1 MVTRK
6 EKINFTLQRFRGF
19 LANFART
26 KRGIVG
32 VAILVIFALVALF
45 APVLAP
51 HDPVRD
57 RFVGGYQAKPD
68 WYDKL
73 FPADPQSHNFIL
85 MTNPGFNDPE
95 SLSEFN
101 ITTTS
106 SLISTYHDASLGKE
120 APGSLGVEYRRP
132 SSVPAGTQFVNITK
146 EFYYPYQK
154 SLTQI
159 SIYAQFYVDGS
170 THIHNTKVLLD
181 VPVNISLVIYRV
193 VNATTKIGTDV
204 FRYNQLIHPYET
216 PLIGTSPDARRT
228 VTEPTTFWIP
238 NPVSRLDSNNLRGP
252 IFGTDISIDI
262 TNDTLNQPSDYIY
275 SIELVFLD
283 TQPGKSNI
291 QTIVYVDDL
300 NLKGLGTAYGLFGTD
315 RQGRDIYSQLIY
327 GTQVSLLVGL
337 ASAGISVV
345 IGLIVGMIAG
355 YSGGTTDEFIMRI
368 TDALL
373 VIPNLP
379 LLLVLV
385 AVLGPSLFNLILV
398 IGVLGWMGFA
408 RVIRS
413 VILSLKERPFIE
425 AAKAVGAGNVHIM
438 LIHILPNIMAL
449 VYVTLAMT
457 VPSAIVAEAAL
468 SWLGLFDPTVMS
480 WGRILYDVQQGLN
493 IDKWW
498 WVVPPGLLISIVALS
513 FIFIGHALDEILNPK
528 LRQRR

>member
-1 MVTRK
+1 MATRK
-6 EKINFTLQRFRGF
+6 EKINFTIQRLRGF
-19 LANFART
+19 LATFART
-26 KRGIVG
+26 KRGLAG
-32 VAILVIFALVALF
+32 VAILVIFTLIALL

-51 HDPVRD
+51 HDPVKD
-57 RFVGGYQAKPD
+57 RFVGGYQAKPE

-73 FPADPQSHNFIL
+73 FPADPQSHNFIP
-85 MTNPGFNDPE
+85 MTNPGFNNPE
-95 SLSEFN
+95 SLSDFN
-101 ITTTS
+101 ITKTS
-106 SLISTYHDASLGKE
+106 SLVSVYHNPTLGKD
-120 APGSLGVEYRRP
+120 APGSLAVEYKNP
-132 SSVPAGTQFVNITK
+132 SSTPAGTQSVNITK
-146 EFYYPYQK
+146 EFYYPHQRP
-154 SLTQI
+154 LAQI
-159 SIYAQFYVDGS
+159 SFYAQFYVEGS
-170 THIHNTKVLLD
+170 TYMKENKVLLD

-193 VNATTKIGTDV
+193 VNETTKITTDI
-204 FRYNQLIHPYET
+204 FRYNELIHPYEL
-216 PLIGTSPDARRT
+216 PLIGTSLDARRT
-228 VTEPTTFWIP
+228 VTEPTTTWIP

-252 IFGTDISIDI
+252 IFGTDVTIDI
-262 TNDTLNQPSDYIY
+262 TNDTLNQPANYIY
-275 SIELVFLD
+275 SVELVFLD
-283 TQPGKSNI
+283 TAPRKSNV
-291 QTIVYVDDL
+291 QTTVYVDDL

-315 RQGRDIYSQLIY
+315 REGRDIYSQLIY
-327 GTQVSLLVGL
+327 GTQISLLVGL
-337 ASAGISVV
+337 SSAGISVV

-355 YSGGTTDEFIMRI
+355 YSGGAIDELIMRI

-385 AVLGPSLFNLILV
+385 AVLGPNLWNLILV

-468 SWLGLFDPTVMS
+468 SWLGLFDPAVMS

-513 FIFIGHALDEILNPK
+513 FIFIGHALDEILNPR

>member
-1 MVTRK
+1 MATRK

-19 LANFART
+19 LANFGRT
-26 KRGIVG
+26 KRGVAG
-32 VAILVIFALVALF
+32 VAILVIFALIAVF

-51 HDPVRD
+51 HDPVRET
-57 RFVGGYQAKPD
+57 FVGGYQAKPE

-73 FPADPQSHNFIL
+73 FPADPQSHNFLL

-101 ITTTS
+101 ITTSS
-106 SLISTYHDASLGKE
+106 SLISTYHDVSLGAK
-120 APGSLGVEYRRP
+120 ALGSLAVEYRRP
-132 SSVPAGTQFVNITK
+132 SSTPAGTQSVNITK
-146 EFYYPYQK
+146 EFYYPYEK
-154 SLTQI
+154 SLAQI
-159 SIYAQFYVDGS
+159 FFSAQFYVDGS
-170 THIHNTKVLLD
+170 THLDNEKLLLD

-193 VNATTKIGTDV
+193 VNATTKIGVDI
-204 FRYNQLIHPYET
+204 FRYNDLIRPHEP
-216 PLIGTSPDARRT
+216 PLIGVSRNASRT
-228 VTEPTTFWIP
+228 VKTPTTTWIP
-238 NPVSRLDSNNLRGP
+238 QLSRLDSNVLK
-252 IFGTDISIDI
+252 GTILGTNI
-262 TNDTLNQPSDYIY
+262 TLDPPNDTLNQPGNYIY
-275 SIELVFLD
+275 SVELVFLD
-283 TQPGKSNI
+283 TLLGKSNI
-291 QTIVYVDDL
+291 QVMVYVDDV
-300 NLKGLGTAYGLFGTD
+300 NLRGLGTAYGWFGTD

-327 GTQVSLLVGL
+327 GTQISLLVGL
-337 ASAGISVV
+337 SAAGISVV
-345 IGLIVGMIAG
+345 IGLIIGMIAG
-355 YSGGTTDEFIMRI
+355 YSGGTIDEIIMRI

-373 VIPNLP
+373 VIPSLP

-385 AVLGPSLFNLILV
+385 AVLGPNLFNLILV

-468 SWLGLFDPTVMS
+468 SWLGLFDPTKMS